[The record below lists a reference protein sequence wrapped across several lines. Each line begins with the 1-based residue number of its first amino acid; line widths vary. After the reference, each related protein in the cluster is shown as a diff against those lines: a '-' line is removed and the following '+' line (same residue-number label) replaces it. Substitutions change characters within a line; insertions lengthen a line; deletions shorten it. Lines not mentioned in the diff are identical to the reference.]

1 VTTAHDGLRR
11 NDGTPA
17 GVSVG
22 AQDKATNDGT
32 LAGALNRATNG
43 DTIRHV
49 NPSRRDLLSA
59 LGAFS
64 GLVIATQV
72 LPGCAT
78 TGDGVAAEGSFTWEP
93 DLFLAIDDTGAVTIV
108 AHRSEMGTGIR
119 TALPMALADELGA
132 DWERVTIAQGIGDAR
147 LGSQNTDGSRSVRRF
162 LDPMRRVGASAR
174 TLLERAAAW
183 QWGVDPSTCRADDHH
198 VVHALAGRKLP
209 FGELVAVAA
218 KLPLP
223 QEDGLV
229 LRTPDEWTYIGK
241 GVDSVDLVD
250 LVTGRGTF
258 GLDALPPRCLV
269 AVVARSPVL
278 GGGIV
283 KYDRGAALE
292 VPGVIRV
299 DTLPD
304 FQPPHGFQA
313 LGGLAVTAKSTWAA
327 LEGRRALEV
336 EWNDGPNG
344 TYSSEGERTALR
356 DAVESPGRV
365 VRARGDVAGALAT
378 AANTLSAT
386 YETPLL
392 AHAPMEPPCAVAHV
406 TPAGVTCWAPTQ
418 NPQAVQTQVAQTLGV
433 DPSLVTVN
441 VTLLGGGFGRKS
453 KPDMVVEAALI
464 SREAGVPIKVVWTRE
479 DDLQH
484 DYYHASS
491 AVHLDA
497 GLDAAGKPVAWRQRS
512 AFPSISSTFAP
523 NVTEGSGGELGLGFI
538 DTPFDVPNLQVE
550 NGRASAHVRIG
561 WLRAVC
567 NLFHAYAVQ
576 SFADEVAAARG
587 LDPLDNLLELIGE
600 PRHLDLVAEGAEYG
614 NYGEDTDRY
623 PIDTG
628 RLADV
633 TRLVADKAG
642 WGRSLPRG
650 RGQGIAAHRSF
661 LSYVATVVEVD
672 VSRDGKLSIPR
683 VDVALDCGLALHP
696 DRVRAQMEGSMVFG
710 TGLAM
715 SGAITA
721 KDGRVE
727 QSNFHDYVIP
737 RMGDAPREIHVH
749 LVENQEALPGGVGEP
764 GVPPVAPAL
773 CNALFAAT
781 GRRIRRLPLKEHD
794 LSWS

>member
-1 VTTAHDGLRR
+1 VTSAD
-11 NDGTPA
+11 
-17 GVSVG
+17 
-22 AQDKATNDGT
+22 
-32 LAGALNRATNG
+32 
-43 DTIRHV
+43 IRHV
-49 NPSRRDLLSA
+49 QPSRRDLLGA

-78 TGDGVAAEGSFTWEP
+78 TGGDVAAQSGLTWEP

-119 TALPMALADELGA
+119 TSLPMALADELGA
-132 DWERVTIAQGIGDAR
+132 DWERVSVAQGIGDAR

-162 LDPMRRVGASAR
+162 LEPLRRVGASAR

-198 VVHALAGRKLP
+198 VVHALTGRKLP
-209 FGELVAVAA
+209 FGELVAAAA
-218 KLPLP
+218 KLPVP
-223 QEDGLV
+223 REDDLV
-229 LRTPDEWTYIGK
+229 LRAPAEWKYIGK
-241 GVDSVDLVD
+241 GVDSVDQAD

-258 GLDALPPRCLV
+258 GLDAGLPGTLT
-269 AVVARSPVL
+269 AVVARCPVL
-278 GGGIV
+278 GGTV
-283 KYDRGAALE
+283 VSHDATAARA
-292 VPGVIRV
+292 VPGVTHVIE
-299 DTLPD
+299 LPA
-304 FQPPHGFQA
+304 FTAPHGFQP
-313 LGGLAVTAKSTWAA
+313 LGGIAVVAESTWAA
-327 LEGRRALEV
+327 LEGRRALRIEWDEGANASFDSSV
-336 EWNDGPNG
+336 E
-344 TYSSEGERTALR
+344 RAQLV
-356 DAVESPGRV
+356 DAVTAPGRV
-365 VRARGDVAGALAT
+365 VRKKGDVESALAG

-392 AHAPMEPPCAVAHV
+392 AHAPMEPPCALAHV
-406 TPAGVTCWAPTQ
+406 TAAGAEIWAPTQ
-418 NPQAVQTQVAQTLGV
+418 NPQAAQSQVAGSLGI
-433 DPSLVTVN
+433 DSSLVTVN

-453 KPDMVVEAALI
+453 KPDMVAEAALL
-464 SREAGVPIKVVWTRE
+464 SREAGAPVKLVWTRE

-491 AVHLDA
+491 SVHLDA

-523 NVTEGSGGELGLGFI
+523 NVTEGSGGELGLGFL

-587 LDPLDNLLELIGE
+587 MDPLDNLLELIGE

-614 NYGEDTDRY
+614 NYGEGTDRY
-623 PIDTG
+623 PIDTA
-628 RLADV
+628 RLAHV
-633 TRLVADKAG
+633 TRLVSEKVG

-650 RGQGIAAHRSF
+650 RGLGIAAHRSF
-661 LSYVATVVEVD
+661 LSYVATVVEVE

-683 VDVALDCGLALHP
+683 IDVALDCGLALHP

-715 SGAITA
+715 TGAITA

-737 RMGDAPREIHVH
+737 RMGDAPREVHVH
-749 LVENQEALPGGVGEP
+749 LVDNQEALPGGVGEP